1 MSVKNFIKSIIPKFL
16 LEIYYDFKIKRK
28 TYYGHHELDKKLK
41 KYLNYKN
48 GFFVELGAND
58 GIRQSNTF
66 YFEKNLNWNGVLI
79 EPIKKKY
86 LKCLRY
92 RSNKNYFYNNA
103 CVSFNYKHDKI
114 KMFYSDLMSSISD
127 QEINNKVDAKKHAY
141 EGKQYLLKD
150 EDIEEVLVNVK
161 TLNSIFEE
169 INAPK
174 LMDFLSLD
182 VEGAELEVLNGINLL
197 TYNFKFI
204 LIESRDD
211 DEIKKY
217 LTNKSY
223 IFLEKISKRDL
234 LFKFKDY

>member
-217 LTNKSY
+217 LINKNY

-234 LFKFKDY
+234 LFKFKDH

>member
-1 MSVKNFIKSIIPKFL
+1 MSVKSFVKSITPIFL
-16 LEIYYDFKIKRK
+16 LEIYYDFKNRRK

-58 GIRQSNTF
+58 GVKQSNTF
-66 YFEKNLNWNGVLI
+66 YFEKNLNWKGILI

-86 LKCLRY
+86 LKCLKY
-92 RSNKNYFYNNA
+92 RSNNNYFYNNA
-103 CVSFNYKHDKI
+103 CVSFNYKHSKI
-114 KMFYSDLMSSISD
+114 KMIYSDLMSSIND
-127 QEINNKVDAKKHAY
+127 DEINNKVAAKKHAQD
-141 EGKQYLLKD
+141 GKKYLLKN
-150 EDIEEVLVNVK
+150 ENIEEVWVDTK
-161 TLNSIFEE
+161 TLNNIFEE

-182 VEGAELEVLNGINLL
+182 VEGSELEVLNGINFL

-211 DEIKKY
+211 EEIKKY
-217 LTNKSY
+217 LISKKYN
-223 IFLEKISKRDL
+223 FLEKISKRDL
-234 LFKFKDY
+234 LFKYKCF

>member
-1 MSVKNFIKSIIPKFL
+1 MKECFYAL
-16 LEIYYDFKIKRK
+16 
-28 TYYGHHELDKKLK
+28 GG
-41 KYLNYKN
+41 LNYKN

>member
-1 MSVKNFIKSIIPKFL
+1 MSVKNFIKLIIPKFL
-16 LEIYYDFKIKRK
+16 LEIYYDFKNRRK

-58 GIRQSNTF
+58 GVRQSNTY
-66 YFEKNLNWNGVLI
+66 YFEKNLNWNGILI
-79 EPIKKKY
+79 EPIKNKY
-86 LKCLRY
+86 LKCLKY

-103 CVSFNYKHDKI
+103 CVSFNYKNDKI
-114 KMFYSDLMSSISD
+114 KMIYSDLMSSISD
-127 QEINNKVDAKKHAY
+127 EEIDNKVDAKKHAY
-141 EGKQYLLKD
+141 EGKQYLLKN
-150 EDIEEVLVNVK
+150 EDIEEVWVNTI

-217 LTNKSY
+217 LINKNY

-234 LFKFKDY
+234 LFKYKDY

>member
-1 MSVKNFIKSIIPKFL
+1 MSVKNFIKSITPKFL
-16 LEIYYDFKIKRK
+16 LEVYYDFKNRRK

-58 GIRQSNTF
+58 GVRQSNTL
-66 YFEKNLNWNGVLI
+66 YFEKNLDWNGVLV

-86 LKCLRY
+86 LKCLKF
-92 RSNKNYFYNNA
+92 RSNKNYFFNNA
-103 CVSFNYKHDKI
+103 CVSFNYKDNKI
-114 KMFYSDLMSSISD
+114 KMIYSDLMSSISGK
-127 QEINNKVDAKKHAY
+127 EIYNKVDAKKHAY
-141 EGKQYLLKD
+141 DGKQYLNKN
-150 EDIEEVLVNVK
+150 EDIEEVWVDTK
-161 TLNSIFEE
+161 TLNNIFEE

-182 VEGAELEVLNGINLL
+182 VEGSEIEVLNGINFL

-211 DEIKKY
+211 EEIKKY
-217 LTNKSY
+217 LINKKY
-223 IFLEKISKRDL
+223 NFLEKISKRDL
-234 LFKFKDY
+234 LFKYKFF